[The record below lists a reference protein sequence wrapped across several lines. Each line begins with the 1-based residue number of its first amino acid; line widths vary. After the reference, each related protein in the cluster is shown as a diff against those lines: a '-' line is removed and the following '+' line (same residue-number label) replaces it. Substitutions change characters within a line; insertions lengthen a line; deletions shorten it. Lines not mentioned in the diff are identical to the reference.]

1 MSSPRPA
8 GTDPHIKLYVGVTQ
22 RARIEHAAL
31 ILARYRSVGRWLH
44 DQMLTAIE
52 RQATMQT
59 GPPRRLNPDG
69 ELEPRN
75 QVLRVR
81 LHSDQ
86 EKEQAR
92 RAQRVAG
99 SGRLSHWL
107 YDWVDVLISEL
118 EAAGGVAPP
127 QSGSP
132 PREP

>member
-1 MSSPRPA
+1 
-8 GTDPHIKLYVGVTQ
+8 
-22 RARIEHAAL
+22 
-31 ILARYRSVGRWLH
+31 
-44 DQMLTAIE
+44 
-52 RQATMQT
+52 MQT

-75 QVLRVR
+75 QVRRVR